1 MRRGFGPSSGDPVH
15 HPSQMP
21 HPSYRGSFPEKLL
34 NPCSQYADLA
44 PPDRYTHSLPHTC
57 SLEPSPNLQGSS
69 CLLTG
74 HFLHNTIPSHPQV
87 GGSSGLWKAQP

>member
-1 MRRGFGPSSGDPVH
+1 MRGWFGPSGGDPVH

-21 HPSYRGSFPEKLL
+21 HPSYWGSFPEKLL

-44 PPDRYTHSLPHTC
+44 PPNIHT
-57 SLEPSPNLQGSS
+57 LFLTPAAWRPSPNLQGSS

-87 GGSSGLWKAQP
+87 GGSSGLWKAQL